1 MTRRAAI
8 ALSALL
14 LGAGFAVAQERQTPP
29 PQQRPPAVDPKACAP
44 GDRLQPGSPNP
55 SAPSA
60 TTGESLSDRLARTDG
75 VICPPNVDP
84 EHPRADAGR
93 RQDAGHSAARQPWR
107 RSERAAEVD
116 HRLSFRRKRA
126 YGTHLE

>member
-1 MTRRAAI
+1 MIRHVAI

-14 LGAGFAVAQERQTPP
+14 LGTAVVAAQDRQVTPP
-29 PQQRPPAVDPKACAP
+29 PQQRPPAVDPKACGP

-60 TTGESLSDRLARTDG
+60 TTGENLSERLARTDG

-84 EHPRADAGR
+84 EIRAPTPDTGKTPVIPPPGGPGGDPSVR
-93 RQDAGHSAARQPWR
+93 P
-107 RSERAAEVD
+107 
-116 HRLSFRRKRA
+116 K
-126 YGTHLE
+126 

>member
-1 MTRRAAI
+1 MTWRMTWRAAV

-14 LGAGFAVAQERQTPP
+14 IGAGFVVAQERQMPP
-29 PQQRPPAVDPKACAP
+29 PQRPPAVDPKACAP

-75 VICPPNVDP
+75 VICPPNIDP
-84 EHPRADAGR
+84 EIRAPTPDAGKTPVIPPPGSPGGDPSVR
-93 RQDAGHSAARQPWR
+93 P
-107 RSERAAEVD
+107 
-116 HRLSFRRKRA
+116 K
-126 YGTHLE
+126 